1 MSALGLIPAPL
12 RPWAFVVVVLLI
24 AGAGAWGAWAV
35 QDWRYG
41 NALAKQQADAAEK
54 AQVIA
59 VLTAAQL
66 KREQDQRMALEG
78 RLKIDETTHYKELT
92 DEKKARQLVLD
103 RLATTDL
110 RLSVLLAAGTVR
122 AGSDGMSTATGAGGL
137 DHGAT
142 RAELDP
148 AHAQRII
155 RITGD
160 GDEGL
165 TALAACQGWIREVL
179 ATGPMPRVR

>member
-1 MSALGLIPAPL
+1 MSALDLIPVPL
-12 RPWAFVVVVLLI
+12 RPWAAVLAVFFI
-24 AGAGAWGAWAV
+24 AAAGAWGAWSV

-41 NALAKQQADAAEK
+41 NAMAQQETKAAEK
-54 AQVIA
+54 AQGIA
-59 VLTAAQL
+59 EAMAAQL
-66 KREQDQRMALEG
+66 KREQDQRLALEG
-78 RLKIDETTHYKELT
+78 RIKTDEATHYKVLT

-103 RLATTDL
+103 RLATADL
-110 RLSVLLAAGTVR
+110 RLSVLLTAG
-122 AGSDGMSTATGAGGL
+122 AGSAGMSTAAGAGGL

-155 RITGD
+155 GITGD

-165 TALAACQGWIREVL
+165 TALAACQGWVREVL
-179 ATGPMPRVR
+179 ATGAVPPGR

>member
-1 MSALGLIPAPL
+1 MSALDLIPTPL
-12 RPWAFVVVVLLI
+12 RPWASVLAVLLI
-24 AGAGAWGAWAV
+24 AGTGAWGAWTV

-41 NALAKQQADAAEK
+41 NALAKQETKAAEK
-54 AQVIA
+54 AQGIA
-59 VLTAAQL
+59 AATAAQL
-66 KREQDQRMALEG
+66 KREQDQRLALEG
-78 RLKIDETTHYKELT
+78 RLKAAETAHYKELT
-92 DEKKARQLVLD
+92 DAKKARQLVLD

-122 AGSDGMSTATGAGGL
+122 ADSAGMSTATGAGGL
-137 DHGAT
+137 DHGAA

-160 GDEGL
+160 GDDGL
-165 TALAACQGWIREVL
+165 TALAACQGWVREVL
-179 ATGPMPRVR
+179 ATGSVPPGR